1 MHTGVHVSRCLSL
14 EDLLRAALGEPI
26 VIDESSIGRL
36 DEARRVYEEE
46 ARRREIYGYCTG
58 LGALQGS
65 RISCG
70 PEAEAVIL
78 REHAVGAGDYAPP
91 GLTRAFLA
99 ARLSQLLRGGAPVR
113 GRIAL
118 YISRALNSGI
128 VPAVPLYGSVGAS
141 GDLAPSAHA
150 FRCLLLGEGEAYY
163 KGSLTSCSEA
173 LKDAGLEPP
182 SLEPGEA
189 LALINNTA
197 WSTVLTG
204 LAILGAEKLLR
215 LSLRVLSAV
224 LPLIGFNR
232 EHFSVEAC
240 KAKAHRTQAEIA
252 AALEAIESFRDTG
265 RLQDPYSIRCTPQ
278 IYGAALEALNFAR
291 KLVESEACS
300 SSENPVVASGRV
312 YHACNFHTAYV
323 ALASEATAW
332 ATASLANSITLRIHH
347 YMDSRI
353 TGLADFLAETHSSVG
368 AMIAEY
374 LGAALAAASRAMATS
389 YTIHWIPTSMN
400 QEDANPM
407 TPNSAIRLYSLL
419 DKLAWLV
426 SLEATMASLIASA
439 RGASDKLGI
448 NASLEDLHESILR
461 ARRILVDP
469 ILPQSI
475 YKLTSI

>member
-1 MHTGVHVSRCLSL
+1 MQAGVDASKCLSL
-14 EDLLRAALGEPI
+14 EDMLKAALGEPI
-26 VIDESSIGRL
+26 VVGESAIRRL
-36 DEARRVYEEE
+36 DEARRIYEEE

-65 RISCG
+65 RVPCG
-70 PEAEAVIL
+70 PEAEATVL
-78 REHAVGAGDYAPP
+78 REHAIGVGDYAPP
-91 GLTRAFLA
+91 GLARAFLVV
-99 ARLSQLLRGGAPVR
+99 RLSQLLRGGAPVR

-128 VPAVPLYGSVGAS
+128 APAIPFYGSVGAS
-141 GDLAPSAHA
+141 GDLAPSAFA
-150 FRCLLLGEGEAYY
+150 FRCLFLGEGEAYY

-182 SLEPGEA
+182 SLRPGEA

-232 EHFSVEAC
+232 EHFRVEAC
-240 KAKAHRTQAEIA
+240 KVKAHRTQAEIA
-252 AALEAIESFRDTG
+252 AALEAVESLRDTG

-278 IYGAALEALNFAR
+278 IYGAALEALNFAMN
-291 KLVESEACS
+291 LVESEACS

-323 ALASEATAW
+323 ALASEAAAW
-332 ATASLANSITLRIHH
+332 AMASLANSIIFRISH

-353 TGLADFLAETHSSVG
+353 TGVEDFLAEPHSSVG
-368 AMIAEY
+368 AMIVEY
-374 LGAALAAASRAMATS
+374 LGAALAAESRATATP

-439 RGASDKLGI
+439 RGASDELGI
-448 NASLEDLHESILR
+448 NASLEDLRESILR

-469 ILPQSI
+469 ILPQSV
-475 YKLTSI
+475 YKLKSI